1 MRIEKVSIR
10 NINSLE
16 GRFDID
22 FTDPGYSEGLFAITG
37 PSGAGKTT
45 VLDAIC
51 LALYGKTPRIDTIS
65 ETQDEIMSKNASEC
79 FAEAV
84 FTSRG
89 RRFSS
94 SFSHRRAKGEKPF
107 RPVQREITEFLP
119 DGSRRIIASMIKEA
133 AEKITEI
140 TGLTYSQF
148 TRSIMLAQ
156 FQFSQFLKSDSNER
170 AAILEQISDMGVYRG
185 ISVAVYERAKRERA
199 ALEEIKNM
207 LDALP
212 VMDAA
217 QVKALEEESEEL
229 AASASLYG
237 RLREGFSLCRDG
249 ASKLQK
255 LNRELEG
262 YRKDSEALGSRLAEC
277 AAALQK
283 AQKDESDSAAALLEL
298 QDTLKEVRKLDGSIA
313 LQNASVRKYEKDISE
328 ISEKINEHKR
338 EILRVFKK
346 YMPGAS
352 AEELKRLY
360 ESEDQARILRGEV
373 MPKLE
378 AAISEENKIR
388 EETRSALRG
397 AEPDIWQKRLDAL
410 KAALPVAEAREELD
424 GAEKALEVKSEEYKK
439 LLVAQESLSPELKNA
454 EERLVYARLD
464 EKFAQERGRLED
476 GKPCP
481 LCGAEHHPFAGRPYD
496 SSYLAEAE
504 KAREELLAKDEE
516 IRAGLAEQKKTLL
529 DLNRVKSERSAF
541 IAKKLE
547 EAKNAGIDAEGI
559 LEEYGGAPEKLR
571 EGMSDAERVLRNY
584 YALVARQGAAAK
596 EQAALRERL
605 SDIDRDVASVLSHK
619 SGAASLECEAE
630 AKRKQRDIEAQSL
643 ERCRAQ
649 RSALFGD
656 KDPNEEERKATEACD
671 EARRIKEKRRQDK
684 EKAERDFEQNKKD
697 IARTAGSIE
706 SESAA
711 LSGIYAQTRKEAAS
725 LRVPAGADGET
736 AALFA
741 ELELG
746 ISALGEDALQS
757 ARSLDALV
765 GRLESLIYAL
775 TRRQGAIGE
784 KLEADARNKAR
795 QKELETDKARQA
807 AVCEKWDRL
816 KELIGSADGDR
827 FSRIAQG
834 YTFEA
839 LLRYANA
846 CLKRMTDRYALV
858 RDTASGKPLELCVA
872 DNYQAGDTRP
882 VANLSG
888 GESFIVSMA
897 LALGMSEM
905 SSGKTS
911 IDSLFIDEGF
921 ASLDEDYLEAALQ
934 TLSSLGNREGKLV
947 GVISHITTLKERIAA
962 QIEVRKLSGGR
973 SALLGPGVRAAEG
986 GPAAELYPRQER
998 V

>member
-1 MRIEKVSIR
+1 MRIEKVSIK

-16 GRFDID
+16 GWFEID

-79 FAEAV
+79 FAEVV
-84 FTSRG
+84 FSSRG

-107 RPVQREITEFLP
+107 RPVQREIAEFLP
-119 DGSRRIIASMIKEA
+119 DGSRRIVASMIKEA

-156 FQFSQFLKSDSNER
+156 FQFAQFLKSDSNER

-185 ISVAVYERAKRERA
+185 ISAAVYERAKRERA

-207 LDALP
+207 LGALP
-212 VMDAA
+212 VMDAE
-217 QVKALEEESEEL
+217 QVKALEKESEDL
-229 AASASLYG
+229 AASVSLYG

-262 YRKDSEALGSRLAEC
+262 YRKDSEALSSRLAEC

-283 AQKDESDSAAALLEL
+283 AQKDESDSADALFSL
-298 QDTLKEVRKLDGSIA
+298 QKTLREVRRLDGSIA
-313 LQNASVRKYEKDISE
+313 LQDASVRKYEKDISE
-328 ISEKINEHKR
+328 IGEKINEHKR

-424 GAEKALEVKSEEYKK
+424 GAEKALEVNAEEYKK
-439 LLVAQESLSPELKNA
+439 LLEAQESLSPELKYA

-481 LCGAEHHPFAGRPYD
+481 LCGAQHHPFAGRPYD

-504 KAREELLAKDEE
+504 KARDELLAKDAQ
-516 IRAGLAEQKKTLL
+516 IKAGLAELKKTLL
-529 DLNRVKSERSAF
+529 DLNRVKSEKTAF

-571 EGMSDAERVLRNY
+571 EGMSDAERVLRDY
-584 YALVARQGAAAK
+584 HALVARQGAAVK

-605 SDIDRDVASVLSHK
+605 SDIDRDVALVLSNK
-619 SGAASLECEAE
+619 SGIASLEGEAE
-630 AKRKQRDIEAQSL
+630 AKRKLRDIEAQSL

-656 KDPNEEERKATEACD
+656 KDPDEEERKATEGCD

-697 IARTAGSIE
+697 IARTADSIE

-711 LSGIYAQTRKEAAS
+711 LSGIYAHTRKEAAR
-725 LRVPAGADGET
+725 LRVPAGGDGET
-736 AALFA
+736 AALFT
-741 ELELG
+741 ELELD

-757 ARSLDALV
+757 AQSLDALI

-784 KLEADARNKAR
+784 KLEADARNRAR
-795 QKELETDKARQA
+795 QKDLKTEEARQA

-816 KELIGSADGDR
+816 NALIGSAEGDK

-947 GVISHITTLKERIAA
+947 GVISHIGALKERIAA

-973 SALLGPGVRAAEG
+973 SALSGPGVRAAEG
-986 GPAAELYPRQER
+986 
-998 V
+998 